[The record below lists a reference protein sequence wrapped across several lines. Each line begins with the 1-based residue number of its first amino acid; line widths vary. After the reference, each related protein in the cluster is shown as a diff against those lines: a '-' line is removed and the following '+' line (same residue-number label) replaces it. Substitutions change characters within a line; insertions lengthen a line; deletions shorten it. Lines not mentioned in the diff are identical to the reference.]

1 MVVQQVGVAGGML
14 ELLGQV
20 GAAAAGWP
28 VGVLSETAGGWI
40 PVLSL
45 LCGCCLLS
53 FSLSTAS
60 ILFVGAKAKAD

>member
-1 MVVQQVGVAGGML
+1 MGVAGGMV

-40 PVLSL
+40 SVLHL

-53 FSLSTAS
+53 FGLATSSV
-60 ILFVGAKAKAD
+60 LFAGAKAKAD